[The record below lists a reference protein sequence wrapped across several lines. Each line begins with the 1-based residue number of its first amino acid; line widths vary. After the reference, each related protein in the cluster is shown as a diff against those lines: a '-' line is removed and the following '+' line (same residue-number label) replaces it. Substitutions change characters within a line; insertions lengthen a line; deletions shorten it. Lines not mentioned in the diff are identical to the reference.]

1 MGKDK
6 FRASVL
12 AMFNLK
18 LLWEPKRSS
27 SWRKEGMLMC
37 GCVTYSSR
45 SSANRESLQWAEGVG
60 IPCMDLLWRI
70 AWARCSIVIAKRR
83 GDRGQ
88 SCLVPL
94 LISNVSECTPLAV
107 TFAEGLK

>member
-18 LLWEPKRSS
+18 LLWEQKRSS

-37 GCVTYSSR
+37 GWVTYSSM
-45 SSANRESLQWAEGVG
+45 SYAYMESLQWAEGVA
-60 IPCMDLLWRI
+60 IPFMDSL
-70 AWARCSIVIAKRR
+70 
-83 GDRGQ
+83 
-88 SCLVPL
+88 
-94 LISNVSECTPLAV
+94 
-107 TFAEGLK
+107 